1 MIHPKT
7 LIIGGTTASGKSG
20 LALALAERHGGVIVN
35 ADSVQLFKDL
45 PLLTA
50 RPAAADEQRV
60 RHELY
65 GILGP
70 TENPTA
76 AFWLAQAQAKIDA
89 IQRSGQTA
97 IIVGGTGLYL
107 MALLQGLAP
116 VPEIDPNLRE
126 RVRQQSS
133 ADIDRQLCQLDPQA
147 DQRLSPNDRQRRLR
161 ALEVVLATGR
171 PLVEWQALQ
180 PPTMPNTAQLMAL
193 IPPRAA
199 VRARAAQR
207 IWKMIERGVRA
218 EVAELCHR
226 VGDPRA
232 MPIGKTLGLG
242 ELMQLEAGT
251 LTLDAAVARIAI
263 RTGQYA
269 KRQETWFRRQL
280 PEMAVIGDFGHS
292 LAAQNAATALLA

>member
-65 GILGP
+65 GILAP

-76 AFWLAQAQAKIDA
+76 AFWLAQAQAKIDT
-89 IQRSGQTA
+89 IQKSGQTV

-107 MALLQGLAP
+107 MAWLQGLAP
-116 VPEIDPNLRE
+116 VPEIDPDLRE
-126 RVRQQSS
+126 RVRQQSQ
-133 ADIDRQLCQLDPQA
+133 ADIDRQLRQLDPQA

-171 PLVEWQALQ
+171 PLAEWQALQ
-180 PPTMPNTAQLMAL
+180 PPATPNTAQLMAL
-193 IPPRAA
+193 IPPRDA

-207 IWKMIERGVRA
+207 IWQMIEGGVRA

-226 VGDPRA
+226 VGDPRT
-232 MPIGKTLGLG
+232 MPIGKALGLD
-242 ELMQLEAGT
+242 ELMQLEAGN

-280 PEMAVIGDFGHS
+280 SEMAVIGDFGHS
-292 LAAQNAATALLA
+292 LAAQNMATALLA